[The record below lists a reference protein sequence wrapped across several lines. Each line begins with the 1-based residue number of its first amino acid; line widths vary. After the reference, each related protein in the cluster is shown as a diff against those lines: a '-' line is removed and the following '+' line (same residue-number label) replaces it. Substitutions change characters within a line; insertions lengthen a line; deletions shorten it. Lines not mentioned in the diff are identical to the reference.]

1 MRQEYQTELF
11 FPVKCYKFQAS
22 EDLRAE
28 TLEKVKTLQF
38 KSFNEPAGVGTTN
51 DIHKYQD
58 FASIFAWFQQCIDT
72 LHVDAGWN
80 CDRLLINKGWAN
92 RSDKYTG
99 HHHDAHRHP
108 MSYVSGIFYLTEGPP
123 TVFLDPLFQ
132 REWSSFY
139 LDGFPLEESR
149 KFYHAG
155 SGGLI
160 IFPSWLIH
168 ASVGNNSDIDRYTIA
183 FNTFPQGDINTGG
196 WNQPMARVTVEGW
209 DSLGP
214 LNLSDYAR

>member
-1 MRQEYQTELF
+1 MRQDYETELF
-11 FPVKCYKFQAS
+11 FPVKCQRFQAP
-22 EDLRAE
+22 EDLTAE
-28 TLEKVKTLQF
+28 TLEKVKALQF
-38 KSFNEPAGVGTTN
+38 KSYNDPAGVGTTD
-51 DIHKYQD
+51 DIHADQE
-58 FASIFAWFQQCIDT
+58 FQSIFAWFQQCVDT
-72 LHVDAGWN
+72 LHVDSGWN
-80 CDRLLINKGWAN
+80 CDRLVVNKGWAN
-92 RSDKYTG
+92 RSDAHTG

-155 SGGLI
+155 PGGLL

-168 ASVGNNSDIDRYTIA
+168 ASVENDSEFDRYTMA
-183 FNTFPQGDINTGG
+183 FNTFPMGDVNQGG
-196 WNQPMARVTVEGW
+196 WGQPMAKVKVDGW
-209 DSLGP
+209 NDIGP
-214 LNLSDYAR
+214 LNLNNYS